1 MMSSPH
7 LATGPSPPPPSYAP
21 PVHSL
26 SFDIEDW
33 FHMVEI
39 EAVADPAKWDT
50 WPSIVVKRTRWIIDL
65 VGEYGH
71 RATFFMLGWVAER
84 YPEIAKAAHAAGH
97 EVGTHSYWHRKV
109 YDLSPEEF
117 RADMKRSID
126 VLSDQ
131 IGGPVR
137 GFRAPS
143 FSITPGTEWAFDVML
158 DLGLTYDASLF
169 PAPRG
174 HGGYPCVQEAHD
186 VTTPSGRVMPEL
198 PMSIQRYGPA
208 PIPFSGGGY
217 MRFLPRFMIE
227 RGFRQF
233 ERKNVPVVIYLHP
246 RDFEVDCPRV
256 PMPLKRRFKCYTG
269 MKTTEGK
276 LRHLLSTRKFATCA
290 EVLERE
296 GFPPLHRRGG
306 AG

>member
-1 MMSSPH
+1 MTDPLAIRHSPRR
-7 LATGPSPPPPSYAP
+7 A

-65 VGEYGH
+65 VGEYSGGQK
-71 RATFFMLGWVAER
+71 ATFFMLGWVAEK

-97 EVGTHSYWHRKV
+97 EVATHSYWHRKV

-117 RADMKRSID
+117 RKDMKRSID

-131 IGGPVR
+131 IGAPIR

-174 HGGYPCVQEAHD
+174 HGGYPCPQQAHD
-186 VTTPSGRVMPEL
+186 INARPRAARCPS
-198 PMSIQRYGPA
+198 
-208 PIPFSGGGY
+208 
-217 MRFLPRFMIE
+217 
-227 RGFRQF
+227 
-233 ERKNVPVVIYLHP
+233 
-246 RDFEVDCPRV
+246 CP
-256 PMPLKRRFKCYTG
+256 
-269 MKTTEGK
+269 
-276 LRHLLSTRKFATCA
+276 
-290 EVLERE
+290 
-296 GFPPLHRRGG
+296 
-306 AG
+306 

>member
-1 MMSSPH
+1 MPVQMT
-7 LATGPSPPPPSYAP
+7 ATPSITHA
-21 PVHSL
+21 L

-50 WPSIVVKRTRWIIDL
+50 LPSIVVKRTRWIIDL
-65 VGEYGH
+65 VAEYGH
-71 RATFFMLGWVAER
+71 KATFFMLGWVAER
-84 YPEIAKAAHAAGH
+84 HPEIAKAAHAAGH

-109 YDLSPEEF
+109 FELGHDEF
-117 RADMKRSID
+117 LADMKRSMD

-131 IGGPVR
+131 IGGPIR

-143 FSITPGTEWAFDVML
+143 FSIIPGSEWAFDTLL

-174 HGGYPCVQEAHD
+174 HGGYPCPQEAHD
-186 VTTPSGRVMPEL
+186 ITTPSGRVLPEL
-198 PMSIQRYGPA
+198 PMSIHNYGPA
-208 PIPFSGGGY
+208 LVPFSGGGY
-217 MRFLPRFMIE
+217 MRFLPRAMIQA
-227 RGFRQF
+227 GFRKF
-233 ERKNVPVVIYLHP
+233 EKKNVPVVIYLHP

-256 PMPLKRRFKCYTG
+256 PMPLKRKFKCYVG

-276 LRHLLSTRKFATCA
+276 LRSLLATRKFDTCA
-290 EVLERE
+290 GVLTRQ
-296 GFPPLHRRGG
+296 GRPPLHLRGV
-306 AG
+306 

>member
-1 MMSSPH
+1 M
-7 LATGPSPPPPSYAP
+7 ATGHSQSPL
-21 PVHSL
+21 VHSL

-39 EAVADPAKWDT
+39 EAVADPAKWDS
-50 WPSIVVKRTRWIIDL
+50 WPTIVVKRTRWIIDL
-65 VGEYGH
+65 VGEYNQ
-71 RATFFMLGWVAER
+71 RATFFMLGWVAEK

-109 YDLSPEEF
+109 YDLSPDEF
-117 RADMKRSID
+117 RSDMKRSID

-131 IGGPVR
+131 IGAPIR

-143 FSITPGTEWAFDVML
+143 FSITPGTEWAFDVLL
-158 DLGLTYDASLF
+158 DLGITYDASLF

-174 HGGYPCVQEAHD
+174 HGGYPCPQQAHD
-186 VTTPSGRVMPEL
+186 ITTPSGRVMPEL

-217 MRFLPRFMIE
+217 MRFLPRWLIH
-227 RGFRQF
+227 RGFKQF
-233 ERKNVPVVIYLHP
+233 EKNKIPVVIYLHP
-246 RDFEVDCPRV
+246 RDFDPDCPRV

-276 LRHLLSTRKFATCA
+276 LRSLLATRKFDTCA
-290 EVLERE
+290 GVLERE
-296 GFPPLHRRGG
+296 GFPPLHQCATTGKASGRP
-306 AG
+306 A